1 MKVLA
6 KRQRNVDVKKAAIYA
21 IVINSLQIGLIV
33 AILAAELLL
42 PGEQLNMTL
51 IRTIVALAGLVVI
64 WGAVVDIREALSTR
78 RLVGQLEDMDLTIDA
93 MENLNNTLR
102 SQRHDFLNHLQ
113 VVYSLME
120 MEDYGEASAYIQKV
134 YGRITSVSR
143 VMKTANPAVNALL
156 QVKVAACEKEGIK
169 VTLNIQSAWKDLPV
183 PGWEMCKVLYNL
195 IDNAI
200 DALKEVSHSERGLTL
215 TLTEDLQAFRFSVS
229 NTGPMIPVESRE
241 RIFEPGVTTKAE
253 GHGMGLY
260 IVKKTLEERGG
271 GIELAGDAEETTF
284 SGWVPKWV
292 VAAQPREGEQGAT

>member
-6 KRQRNVDVKKAAIYA
+6 RPQRNVNVGKAAIYA
-21 IVINSLQIGLIV
+21 IVINGMQIALIV
-33 AILAAELLL
+33 AIFLIELLL
-42 PGEQLNMTL
+42 PGTQWNMML
-51 IRTIVALAGLVVI
+51 VRTVVGIAGLVVI

-120 MEDYGEASAYIQKV
+120 MEDYEEAGAYIQKV
-134 YGRITSVSR
+134 YGRITAVSR

-156 QVKVAACEKEGIK
+156 QVKVAACEKEGIR
-169 VTLNIQSAWKDLPV
+169 VNLNIQSAWKDLPV
-183 PGWEMCKVLYNL
+183 PGWEMCKVLSNL

-200 DALKEVSHSERGLTL
+200 DALQEVSHSERGLTL

-229 NTGPMIPVESRE
+229 NTGPMIPVSSRQS
-241 RIFEPGVTTKAE
+241 IFQPGITTKSA

-271 GIELAGDAEETTF
+271 GIELTSDAEETTF
-284 SGWVPKWV
+284 SGWVPKRV
-292 VAAQPREGEQGAT
+292 VPVAELPGKE